1 MISGTASSDGA
12 PAQGAPDGHAAVEL
26 ENVTKRYGD
35 VTAIEDFDLR
45 VEDGEFLTLLGPS
58 GCGKTTTLRL
68 IGGFEAPNRG
78 EIRIGGEDMS
88 SQPAYR
94 RPVNTVFQQ
103 YALFPHLSVSRNI
116 GYGLKHAGT
125 GREETARRVEEM
137 MHLMQIPDVGD
148 RRPREL
154 SGGQQQRVALARAL
168 VMNPKVL
175 LLDEPLGSLD
185 YKLRKDMQFELKRIH
200 REVGVTFIYVT
211 HDQEEAM
218 TMSDRIVVMSNGH
231 IEQDASPA
239 EIFDRPRTAFVADFI
254 GDTNI
259 VHGTVTRIE
268 NGHASV
274 DLGPL
279 GEIGGSTDDK
289 IAAGDRVRVS
299 IRPTDVRVEHGDSGG
314 AVVQDSVLVG
324 GHIAMKITSGSETVV
339 AHVGRGSSF
348 EPGSDVRLHVD
359 SDRIR
364 IFADKP
370 EPAADESQDAAQ
382 A

>member
-1 MISGTASSDGA
+1 MSKGKSDPDGA
-12 PAQGAPDGHAAVEL
+12 PATGAPVGDADAVEL

-35 VTAIEDFDLR
+35 VTAVEDLDLR
-45 VEDGEFLTLLGPS
+45 VGNGQFLTLLGPS

-78 EIRIGGEDMS
+78 VIRIAGDDMS
-88 SQPAYR
+88 SRPAYQ

-103 YALFPHLSVSRNI
+103 YALFPHLSVSQNI
-116 GYGLKHAGT
+116 GYGLKHAGVS
-125 GREETARRVEEM
+125 RSETAQRAATM
-137 MHLMQIPDVGD
+137 MELMQIPDVGD

-168 VMNPKVL
+168 VMEPKVL
-175 LLDEPLGSLD
+175 LLDEPLGALD
-185 YKLRKDMQFELKRIH
+185 YKLRKEMQFELKRIH

-218 TMSDRIVVMSNGH
+218 TMSDRIVVMSHGH

-239 EIFDRPRTAFVADFI
+239 EIFDRPLTAFVADFI

-259 VHGTVTRIE
+259 VHGPVMRIE
-268 NGHASV
+268 GGHATV

-279 GEIGGSTDDK
+279 GEIGGSTDDQLSS
-289 IAAGDRVRVS
+289 GDRVRVS
-299 IRPTDVRVEHGDSGG
+299 IRPTDVRVEAGDAGE
-314 AVVQDSVLVG
+314 AVVQDSVLLG
-324 GHIAMKITSGSETVV
+324 GHIAMKITSGEETVV
-339 AHVGRGSSF
+339 AHVARGSSY
-348 EPGSDVRLHVD
+348 EPGANVYLHVD

-364 IFADKP
+364 VFAAS
-370 EPAADESQDAAQ
+370 ENA
-382 A
+382 

>member
-1 MISGTASSDGA
+1 MSRAKSDPAGVPATGA
-12 PAQGAPDGHAAVEL
+12 PAGDAAAVEL

-35 VTAIEDFDLR
+35 VIAVENLDLR
-45 VEDGEFLTLLGPS
+45 VEDGQFLTLLGPS

-78 EIRIGGEDMS
+78 VIRISGDDMS
-88 SQPAYR
+88 SRPAYQ

-103 YALFPHLSVSRNI
+103 YALFPHLTISQNV
-116 GYGLKHAGT
+116 GYGLKHAGVS
-125 GREETARRVEEM
+125 RAETTERVAAM
-137 MHLMQIPDVGD
+137 MELMQIPDVGD

-168 VMNPKVL
+168 VMEPQVL
-175 LLDEPLGSLD
+175 LLDEPLGALD
-185 YKLRKDMQFELKRIH
+185 YKLRKEMQFELKRIH
-200 REVGVTFIYVT
+200 REVGVTFVYVT

-218 TMSDRIVVMSNGH
+218 TMSDRIVVMSHGH

-239 EIFDRPRTAFVADFI
+239 EIFDRPLTAFVADFI

-268 NGHASV
+268 DGHVTV

-279 GEIGGSTDDK
+279 GEIGGSTDDQLSS
-289 IAAGDRVRVS
+289 GDRVRVS
-299 IRPTDVRVEHGDSGG
+299 IRPTDVRVEAGDAGE
-314 AVVQDSVLVG
+314 AVVQDSVLLG
-324 GHIAMKITSGSETVV
+324 GHIAMKITSGEETVV
-339 AHVGRGSSF
+339 AHVARGSSY
-348 EPGSDVRLHVD
+348 EPGANVHLHVD

-364 IFADKP
+364 VFA
-370 EPAADESQDAAQ
+370 AAEGA
-382 A
+382 